1 MSPHAG
7 RTASSHGFVEP
18 DYAGGS
24 IVNLASSVLEG
35 FGIEPPSAPCAER
48 FGLREPLSRARA
60 VVLLVCDALGL
71 RQLEKSMERG
81 ALSRLRAAAE
91 ASPGGIQRLTSVFPA
106 TTTAALPSLTSG
118 YPPSRHGILGM
129 RQWLDRFD
137 ALCNML
143 SFRTIEAQPREFS
156 EEDLPPVET
165 VFRRLRTAHV
175 PSSAISPA
183 EYEGTA
189 FTGLINN
196 GADYLGFRAQSEMAH
211 LLERSLADSAGGRSF
226 HYVYWPMVDAVAHTY
241 GPLSAAYYREL
252 EFVDLMFE
260 QVAECCA
267 NAGATL
273 LFTADHGQAS
283 LADQR
288 AVIIDN
294 ECARV
299 LKRPPGGNRRALYLE
314 EKEFGVLR
322 QQPLLQRED
331 LMVVDAEEAID
342 RGWFGGREVA
352 NRSAL
357 GDLIVMAMSDRQLLF
372 DYGDGIGTFAGAH
385 GSLTEDEMLVP
396 LLVLP

>member
-1 MSPHAG
+1 MV
-7 RTASSHGFVEP
+7 SSEGLVEP

-24 IVNLASSVLEG
+24 IVNLASSLFEG
-35 FGIEPPSAPCAER
+35 FGIEPPSAPCSER
-48 FGLREPLSRARA
+48 FGLREPLSNAGA

-71 RQLEKSMERG
+71 RQLETALEGG
-81 ALSRLRAAAE
+81 ALPRLQAQAE
-91 ASPGGIQRLTSVFPA
+91 KSPNGIQQLTSVFPA
-106 TTTAALPSLTSG
+106 TTTVALPSLTSG

-143 SFRTIEAQPREFS
+143 RFRTIEAQTRDFA
-156 EEDLPPVET
+156 EEDLPAVET
-165 VFRRLRTAHV
+165 VFRRLRAAHI
-175 PSSAISPA
+175 PSFAISPA

-196 GADYLGFRAQSEMAH
+196 GAAYLGFRAQSEIAH
-211 LLERSLADSAGGRSF
+211 LLERSLADCAGNRSF
-226 HYVYWPMVDAVAHTY
+226 HYLYWPMVDTVAHTY

-252 EFVDLMFE
+252 EFVDLMFQ

-273 LFTADHGQAS
+273 LFTADHGQAM
-283 LADQR
+283 LAEGR
-288 AVIIDN
+288 AVIINN
-294 ECARV
+294 ECARA
-299 LKRPPGGNRRALYLE
+299 LKRPPGGNRRALYLT
-314 EKEFGVLR
+314 EKEVGELR
-322 QQPLLQRED
+322 QQPLLRQED
-331 LMVVDAEEAID
+331 LVVVDAEEAIN

-357 GDLIVMAMSDRQLLF
+357 GDLIVMAMNDRQLLF